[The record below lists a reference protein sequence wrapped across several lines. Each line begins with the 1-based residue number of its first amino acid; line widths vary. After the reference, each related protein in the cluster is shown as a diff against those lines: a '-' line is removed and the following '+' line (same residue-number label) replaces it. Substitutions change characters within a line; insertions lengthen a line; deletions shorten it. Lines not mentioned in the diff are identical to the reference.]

1 MGRIDGRAADDLER
15 QKTPAVRVLTAEPFQ
30 GYTVAR
36 KDKKVGRGKDNGVIV
51 DFVLCVRLLA
61 FVTS

>member
-1 MGRIDGRAADDLER
+1 MCIRDS
-15 QKTPAVRVLTAEPFQ
+15 LTAEPFQ